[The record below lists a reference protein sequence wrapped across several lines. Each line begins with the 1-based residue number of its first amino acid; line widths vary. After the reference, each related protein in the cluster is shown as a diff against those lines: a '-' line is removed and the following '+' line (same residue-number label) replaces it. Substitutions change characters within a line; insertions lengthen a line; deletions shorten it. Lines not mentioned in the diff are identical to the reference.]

1 MRRWMFLALIALL
14 TVPFASAQGMK
25 SKEKSKSAMAGCEAM
40 MQQHEAM
47 QKQMAGMDAKLQSL
61 VDDMNRADASAKVDR
76 MAAVITE
83 LVAQRS
89 TMQKQMAEMQPQ
101 MMHHMMEHMQGGK
114 AGMANCPMMQG
125 EKKPADA
132 APHQHR

>member
-14 TVPFASAQGMK
+14 TVPFASAEGMK
-25 SKEKSKSAMAGCEAM
+25 SKEKSKSAMADCEAM
-40 MQQHEAM
+40 MEQHEAM

-61 VDDMNRADASAKVDR
+61 VDDMNRADASAKVDK

-83 LVAQRS
+83 LVSQRS
-89 TMQKQMAEMQPQ
+89 MMQKQMSEMQPE

-114 AGMANCPMMQG
+114 EGMAECPMMKQG
-125 EKKPADA
+125 QKHE
-132 APHQHR
+132 H